1 MGVDSMIMTIDEV
14 KEAIKE
20 TTVDKYQIGD
30 TAYVIEKAE
39 EGWLLKVM
47 IFGKCLYELDE
58 NTRCDYFVLEV
69 GYGYT
74 RRSAENNNKF
84 IQIDGFGV
92 DMGADYQKYDS
103 GELIDEESAKKL
115 VAKYEKYSAEADEN
129 RRKKN
134 NHYIVVGGEK

>member
-1 MGVDSMIMTIDEV
+1 MIMTIDEV

-30 TAYVIEKAE
+30 TAYVVEKAE

-69 GYGYT
+69 GYEYT

-84 IQIDGFGV
+84 IPIDGFGV

-115 VAKYEKYSAEADEN
+115 VAKYEKCLAETDEN
-129 RRKKN
+129 RKKN
-134 NHYIVVGGEK
+134 NDRFITAGGEK